1 MGYISNINLTELINK
16 YKINTFV
23 ESGTADGTGLR
34 YVYTNS
40 KFKNYYSSE
49 INEKVYNK
57 VLPKFPEKNIHLYFG
72 DTITE
77 LPKILD
83 LIPQEDII
91 LFWLDA
97 HLPEFSDPT
106 FKPTSVQTRIPLK
119 KELEI
124 IKSKRTKNHDV
135 IICDDLRI
143 YEDGPFDHGNW
154 KDRLQF
160 GDLGTTFIYEIMGG
174 IYSIK
179 KIYQHEGYIYI
190 LPFGEKK

>member
-1 MGYISNINLTELINK
+1 MGHIANINLSDFIEK
-16 YKINTFV
+16 YKINIFV
-23 ESGTADGTGLR
+23 ESGTADGAGLR

-49 INEKVYNK
+49 INEKVYNNVK
-57 VLPKFPEKNIHLYFG
+57 QYFPEENVHLFFG

-77 LPKILD
+77 LPKMLD
-83 LIPQEDII
+83 LVPQEDVI

-106 FKPTSVQTRIPLK
+106 FKASSTQARIPLK
-119 KELEI
+119 KELEV
-124 IKSKRTKNHDV
+124 IKSKRKKNHDV

-143 YEDGPFDHGNW
+143 YEDGPFPHGNW
-154 KDRLQF
+154 KDRFQF
-160 GDLGTTFIYEIMGG
+160 GDLGTTFIFDIMGG
-174 IYSIK
+174 VYRIE

-190 LPFGEKK
+190 LPLEEK